1 MQPRAA
7 VIGTG
12 FVGVVHVEAL
22 RRIGVE
28 VVGVLGS
35 SPERAA
41 AKAAAAGLPAPYA
54 SLDELLADR
63 RVDVVHVATPNH
75 LHVPQVRAALAAGK
89 HVVCE
94 KPLATTAADSAELLR
109 EAEASGLVHCTNFN
123 LRYYPLVQQARALVA
138 SGELGRPYHAQGGYL
153 QDWLL
158 YDTDWN
164 WRLDP
169 AAGGE
174 LRAVGDIGSHWI
186 DMVEF
191 VSGLR
196 VEAVLAELTTHI
208 PVRRRPVGEVET
220 FTESAG
226 ERVEITVATEDAAH
240 VLLRFEGGARAA
252 MTVSQIAAGRRNQLA
267 FELDCSAGSVAWNSE
282 RNEELFIGRRGRPN
296 ELLLKDPTLLAPPA
310 AAVTSYPPGHA
321 EGYPDTFKHLYA
333 AVYAAVAEGGMPAEP
348 TFPSFAAGHRAN
360 VIGEAIGRSSRNG
373 RWTVV

>member
-348 TFPSFAAGHRAN
+348 TFPTFAAGHRAN
-360 VIGEAIGRSSRNG
+360 VIGEAIGRSSRDG
-373 RWTVV
+373 RWTLV

>member
-1 MQPRAA
+1 
-7 VIGTG
+7 
-12 FVGVVHVEAL
+12 
-22 RRIGVE
+22 
-28 VVGVLGS
+28 
-35 SPERAA
+35 
-41 AKAAAAGLPAPYA
+41 
-54 SLDELLADR
+54 
-63 RVDVVHVATPNH
+63 
-75 LHVPQVRAALAAGK
+75 
-89 HVVCE
+89 
-94 KPLATTAADSAELLR
+94 
-109 EAEASGLVHCTNFN
+109 
-123 LRYYPLVQQARALVA
+123 
-138 SGELGRPYHAQGGYL
+138 
-153 QDWLL
+153 
-158 YDTDWN
+158 
-164 WRLDP
+164 
-169 AAGGE
+169 
-174 LRAVGDIGSHWI
+174 
-186 DMVEF
+186 
-191 VSGLR
+191 
-196 VEAVLAELTTHI
+196 VLAELTTHI

-360 VIGEAIGRSSRNG
+360 VIGEAIGRSSRDG

>member
-360 VIGEAIGRSSRNG
+360 VIGEAIGRSSRDG

>member
-35 SPERAA
+35 SPERTA

-348 TFPSFAAGHRAN
+348 TFPTFAAGHRAN
-360 VIGEAIGRSSRNG
+360 VIAEAIGRSSRDG